1 MFISRRT
8 LLISLLAFAVTFAAA
23 VCLSIVFPV
32 RAAPA
37 AEPQAA
43 SLSHFSMSPW
53 AFRPL
58 TSSTTYGIS
67 TSNCVYANSNPKDGA
82 IYIADLPLPEGS
94 VMKSVSFSYRNSDPV
109 LKSYVT
115 LFASTAGVETSLT
128 QAASTTSTAYG
139 VATSPPITVT
149 VDMSNSFYFL
159 TWYPNATSDV
169 NQLCGVSVDYV
180 KPPVF
185 GALLPA
191 IQR

>member
-8 LLISLLAFAVTFAAA
+8 LLISLLSFAGTFAAA

-43 SLSHFSMSPW
+43 VLSHFSMSPW
-53 AFRPL
+53 AFRPF
-58 TSSTTYGIS
+58 TSSVMYGVS
-67 TSNCVYANSNPKDGA
+67 MSDCMYATANAGGVA
-82 IYIADLPLPEGS
+82 IFRAELPLPEGS
-94 VMKSVSFSYRNSDPV
+94 IIKSVSFSYRNPDPV

-115 LFASTAGVETSLT
+115 LFANTAGTETSLT
-128 QAASTTSTAYG
+128 QAAAMTSTVYG

-149 VDMSNSFYFL
+149 VDMSNSFYIL

-169 NQLCGVSVDYV
+169 NQLCGVFVDYV